1 MPHLEGRE
9 VGGCKLIRK
18 IGAGGMGDVYLA
30 EQIRV
35 GNRTVAVKVVSP
47 DDLTFHP
54 EAATDI
60 ARRFEREAAILG
72 NLSHPNILPVHDSG
86 FRTACSTW

>member
-18 IGAGGMGDVYLA
+18 IGSGGMGDVYLG

-35 GNRTVAVKVVSP
+35 GNRSVAIKVVNP
-47 DDLTFHP
+47 EDMTFHP
-54 EAATDI
+54 EAAGDI
-60 ARRFEREAAILG
+60 ARRF
-72 NLSHPNILPVHDSG
+72 
-86 FRTACSTW
+86 